1 MVPKN
6 DFFFVLIHQFP
17 ELIQSV
23 PSLAPG
29 VEQFLA
35 AVVLPENPCML
46 CMLCPKF
53 EGALTISYKV
63 VPPR

>member
-1 MVPKN
+1 
-6 DFFFVLIHQFP
+6 
-17 ELIQSV
+17 
-23 PSLAPG
+23 
-29 VEQFLA
+29 
-35 AVVLPENPCML
+35 VVLPENPCML